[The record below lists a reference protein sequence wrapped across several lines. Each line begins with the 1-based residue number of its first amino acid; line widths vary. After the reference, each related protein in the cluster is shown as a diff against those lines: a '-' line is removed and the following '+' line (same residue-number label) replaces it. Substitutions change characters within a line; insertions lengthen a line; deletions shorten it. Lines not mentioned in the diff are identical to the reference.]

1 MTQHRPFTL
10 LILGGTSAIAL
21 GYVRARVADLQSDNR
36 PVKLIL
42 AGRNQDRLAA
52 EAQHFAALQVET
64 DVIVADLSARATLP
78 ADTHIDEAVLAF
90 GQLTDQNQA
99 QDQADYFLGQL
110 SVNFS
115 APTDWL
121 ETLARQF
128 QAQGNGRAVV
138 LGSVAGD
145 RGRQSNYVYGA
156 AKAGLGVFVQGLQ
169 HRFADAQSIHFLL
182 VKPGFVDT
190 QMTDHIEG
198 KGGPMWA
205 TPDQVGGHILRAVKR
220 NKLQIYTPWF
230 WAIIMLIIRNVPSFV
245 LHKTKL

>member
-1 MTQHRPFTL
+1 MNKHRPYTL

-21 GYVRARVADLQSDNR
+21 GYVRARVADLKSDNR
-36 PVKLIL
+36 PVKVVF
-42 AGRNQDRLAA
+42 AGRSKERLVA
-52 EAQHFAALQVET
+52 EADHFAALQVET
-64 DVIVADLSARATLP
+64 DVIVADLSTHAILP
-78 ADTHIDEAVLAF
+78 QGTSIDEAILAF
-90 GQLTDQNQA
+90 GQLTDQSKA
-99 QDQADYFLGQL
+99 QDKADYLLGQL

-115 APTDWL
+115 AAADWL
-121 ETLARQF
+121 EVLARQF
-128 QAQGNGRAVV
+128 EAQGHGRAVV

-156 AKAGLGVFVQGLQ
+156 AKAGVGVFVQGLQ

-190 QMTDHIEG
+190 PMTDHIEG

-205 TPDQVGGHILRAVKR
+205 TPDQVGKHILRAVKR
-220 NKLQIYTPWF
+220 NKQQIYTPWF
-230 WAIIMLIIRNVPSFV
+230 WAIIMLIIRNVPNFV